1 MLFSKSLQYAIK
13 AVIFIQT
20 KSNAEVKPGAIEVCQ
35 AIEAPKAF
43 TAKILQ
49 ILVRE
54 HVIGSN
60 KGPGGGF
67 FLDDYHSNKTLK
79 NILMAIDGP
88 SLIKGCS
95 LGLPTCSD
103 SNPCPLHNQIK
114 VVREETI
121 KMLESKTIKEF
132 AKEVEDGKTILV
144 KRLSF

>member
-1 MLFSKSLQYAIK
+1 MFSKSLQYAIK

-20 KSNAEVKPGAIEVCQ
+20 KSKDGVKPGALEVGQ
-35 AIEAPKAF
+35 AIDAPKAF

-49 ILVRE
+49 ILVKE

-67 FLDDYHSNKTLK
+67 FLDEYHSNKTLK

-95 LGLPTCSD
+95 LGLQKCSD
-103 SNPCPLHNQIK
+103 LNPCPLHDQIK

-132 AKEVEDGKTILV
+132 GDDVAEGKTTLI
-144 KRLSF
+144 K